1 MALVIYNT
9 LTRQKEEFKPIH
21 EGLVGMYV
29 CGPTVYSDSHIG
41 HGKSYVSFDVIVRYL
56 RYLGNKVLYIQNIT
70 DVGHLLDDGE
80 DRMLKQSK
88 IEKVHPM
95 QIAETITRSYFDDM
109 DKLGVLRPD
118 ISPRASGHIIEQ
130 IEMVKQLLAKG
141 FAYEVNGS
149 VYYDVQKFKKYG
161 KLSGR
166 VLDEAVEG
174 TRVESRSE
182 KRHPADFA
190 LWKKAES
197 GHIMHWLSPWGEGFP
212 GWHIECS
219 AMSMKYLGETFDI
232 HGGGMDNQFPHH
244 ECEIA
249 QSEAA
254 TGKPFVKYWIHNNLV
269 TVNGKK
275 MSKSLG
281 NFVTL
286 KDAFKKYDPLVVRFF
301 ILQSHYRSTLDFSE
315 QALEAS
321 EKGFERIKNVRNRL
335 GEEIEKRKNGSVSF
349 VGIEDYQNR
358 FEEAMND
365 DFNTPQAIA
374 VLQEF
379 VSATNTY
386 LATKESKSA
395 SSLLDLLFF
404 LLEYEDILGISPQ
417 ASKSNKL
424 SESIELLKK
433 AQRIDE
439 PQKQN
444 EKIMEFLEGL
454 GFKAQNVF
462 DDSVSS
468 KLINLLI
475 ETRKEIRENKLWL
488 LSDKI
493 RDELKSVGIILED
506 KKDGTGW
513 HRTNQ
518 KG

>member
-1 MALVIYNT
+1 
-9 LTRQKEEFKPIH
+9 
-21 EGLVGMYV
+21 MYV

-95 QIAETITRSYFDDM
+95 QIAEKITQSYFEDM
-109 DKLGVLRPD
+109 DKLGIVRSD

-149 VYYDVQKFKKYG
+149 VYFDVQMFKNYG

-182 KRHPADFA
+182 KRNPVDFA

-197 GHIMHWLSPWGEGFP
+197 GHIMHWPSPWGEGFP

-249 QSEAA
+249 QSEAVS
-254 TGKPFVKYWIHNNLV
+254 GKPFVKYWIHNNLV
-269 TVNGKK
+269 TVNGRK

-286 KDAFKKYDPLVVRFF
+286 KDAFIKYDPLVVRFF
-301 ILQSHYRSTLDFSE
+301 ILQSHYRSTLDFSDE
-315 QALEAS
+315 ALQGAKTGYEKLLTTIRNLRGELQKAES
-321 EKGFERIKNVRNRL
+321 EKRTEGISFDLSLYK
-335 GEEIEKRKNGSVSF
+335 KRF
-349 VGIEDYQNR
+349 M
-358 FEEAMND
+358 EAMDD
-365 DFNTPQAIA
+365 DFNAPLAMGVIFELSRETNQA
-374 VLQEF
+374 LNSGQK
-379 VSATNTY
+379 
-386 LATKESKSA
+386 L
-395 SSLLDLLFF
+395 SLDF
-404 LLEYEDILGISPQ
+404 LRQIDMCFSELGGRILGIIPEQ
-417 ASKSNKL
+417 VL
-424 SESIELLKK
+424 TKK
-433 AQRIDE
+433 DGENIE
-439 PQKQN
+439 PQLIDIHIKVRQQAKQ
-444 EKIMEFLEGL
+444 EK
-454 GFKAQNVF
+454 AWWAA
-462 DDSVSS
+462 D
-468 KLINLLI
+468 LI
-475 ETRKEIRENKLWL
+475 RKELEALGIR
-488 LSDKI
+488 
-493 RDELKSVGIILED
+493 LED
-506 KKDGTGW
+506 KKDGTSW

-518 KG
+518 

>member
-1 MALVIYNT
+1 MALFIYNT

-95 QIAETITRSYFDDM
+95 QIAEKITQSYFEDM
-109 DKLGVLRPD
+109 DKLGIVRPD

-149 VYYDVQKFKKYG
+149 VYFDVQMFKNYG

-182 KRHPADFA
+182 KRNPADFA

-197 GHIMHWLSPWGEGFP
+197 GHIMHWPSPWGEGFP

-249 QSEAA
+249 QSEAV

-286 KDAFKKYDPLVVRFF
+286 KDAFVKYDPLVVRFF
-301 ILQSHYRSTLDFSE
+301 ILQSHYRSTLDFSDE
-315 QALEAS
+315 ALQGAKTGYEKLLTTLRNLREELQKAES
-321 EKGFERIKNVRNRL
+321 EKRSEGISFDLSLYK
-335 GEEIEKRKNGSVSF
+335 KRF
-349 VGIEDYQNR
+349 M
-358 FEEAMND
+358 EAMDD
-365 DFNTPQAIA
+365 DFNAPLAMGVIFELSRETNQA
-374 VLQEF
+374 LNSEQK
-379 VSATNTY
+379 
-386 LATKESKSA
+386 L
-395 SSLLDLLFF
+395 SLDF
-404 LLEYEDILGISPQ
+404 LRQIDMCFSELGGRILGIIPEQ
-417 ASKSNKL
+417 VL
-424 SESIELLKK
+424 TKK
-433 AQRIDE
+433 DGENIE
-439 PQKQN
+439 PQLIDIHIKVRQQAKQ
-444 EKIMEFLEGL
+444 EK
-454 GFKAQNVF
+454 AWWAA
-462 DDSVSS
+462 D
-468 KLINLLI
+468 LI
-475 ETRKEIRENKLWL
+475 RKELEALGIR
-488 LSDKI
+488 
-493 RDELKSVGIILED
+493 LED
-506 KKDGTGW
+506 KKDGTNW
-513 HRTNQ
+513 HRAN
-518 KG
+518 